1 MIDQGVDAAK
11 IVMSTVMVKNK
22 TRRRSKYNR
31 VLLSLLRQRESSFLQ
46 LRREIDDAVL
56 EIEMLKYNA
65 LLSLLR
71 QLESSH
77 LRVRREIDETV
88 REIEMLDIP
97 LID

>member
-11 IVMSTVMVKNK
+11 IVMNTVMLKNK
-22 TRRRSKYNR
+22 TRRRSEYNR

-46 LRREIDDAVL
+46 LRREID
-56 EIEMLKYNA
+56 EMRNA

-71 QLESSH
+71 PRESS
-77 LRVRREIDETV
+77 LLQVRREIDETV
-88 REIEMLDIP
+88 REIEMLNIP